1 MGILDYAINL
11 SVCVTAIS
19 LIYYNLYVC
28 IPSVCVQYSLLV
40 FTTISMGKMRTSVLS
55 DVVDERLK
63 WHRQLF
69 AEKAFNRDQLLQYNH
84 QIEIEIIFALLKV
97 STGVR

>member
-1 MGILDYAINL
+1 
-11 SVCVTAIS
+11 
-19 LIYYNLYVC
+19 
-28 IPSVCVQYSLLV
+28 
-40 FTTISMGKMRTSVLS
+40 MGKMRTSVLS
-55 DVVDERLK
+55 DVVDERLKRK